1 MINGAH
7 SHSAIRGSFSIDN
20 GDGSQNVTFKI
31 RVHNWFFGS
40 KNQDFFH
47 AFSQNNIFF
56 FETQGYQ
63 NWWSIETLKT
73 TGTKCFYH
81 DSNLGTKTCKNKFH
95 FISIYQSLVFFQVWK
110 VAGQISRDFFKNWR
124 LYANPENEV
133 AFFQLRCIYF
143 FLTKCRIFV
152 NFPGVDFLE

>member
-56 FETQGYQ
+56 FRD
-63 NWWSIETLKT
+63 SRLSKLVIDRDLKNNRN
-73 TGTKCFYH
+73 KMLLSWFKLRH
-81 DSNLGTKTCKNKFH
+81 KNKNKFH

-124 LYANPENEV
+124 LCANPENEV

>member
-1 MINGAH
+1 MVMAAKTSLLKSGFITGFLDPK
-7 SHSAIRGSFSIDN
+7 IKTFS
-20 GDGSQNVTFKI
+20 TLFPKTT
-31 RVHNWFFGS
+31 
-40 KNQDFFH
+40 
-47 AFSQNNIFF
+47 FF
-56 FETQGYQ
+56 FRD
-63 NWWSIETLKT
+63 SRLSKLVIDRDLKNNRN
-73 TGTKCFYH
+73 KMLLSWFKLRH
-81 DSNLGTKTCKNKFH
+81 KNKNKFH

>member
-1 MINGAH
+1 MVMAAKTSLLKPGFITGFLDPK
-7 SHSAIRGSFSIDN
+7 IKTFS
-20 GDGSQNVTFKI
+20 TLFPKTT
-31 RVHNWFFGS
+31 
-40 KNQDFFH
+40 
-47 AFSQNNIFF
+47 FF
-56 FETQGYQ
+56 FRD
-63 NWWSIETLKT
+63 SRLSKLVIDRDLKNNRN
-73 TGTKCFYH
+73 KMLLSWFKLRH
-81 DSNLGTKTCKNKFH
+81 KNKNKFH

-133 AFFQLRCIYF
+133 AFFQLRCVYF